1 MLHHRQQMAEMLA
14 IMPAPPA
21 ENRPLVRRRIQLRFR
36 QYASNLGS
44 IFGLEFMQIGG
55 DAAFDQLGKHFIDL
69 GGNLNTVVAML
80 IAACKALLVILF
92 FMHVRYSSRLTW
104 VFVSAGF
111 FWLMILL
118 SLTLADVLS
127 RHWLPT

>member
-1 MLHHRQQMAEMLA
+1 MSSDHVLSVKLYTA
-14 IMPAPPA
+14 
-21 ENRPLVRRRIQLRFR
+21 
-36 QYASNLGS
+36 
-44 IFGLEFMQIGG
+44 IFGALLVMTLATAG
-55 DAAFDQLGKHFIDL
+55 AAFIDL

-104 VFVSAGF
+104 VFVGAGF

-127 RHWLPT
+127 RRWLPTVIG